1 MYFHICILF
10 LKLCI
15 CLTIHSTFLMLY
27 SYNITYLIM
36 LITNYDAIRIPI
48 CTVVW
53 LLNKTY
59 SLSLKKTFQLY
70 ASFLTNDI
78 LYTAWL
84 SIILKNCLAFF
95 LISCLFL
102 EIFRYFW
109 FLIVSFIKTFKVI
122 CKCNDI
128 GNAHMQSIQIKWKN
142 CLVDFKYLEN
152 SPNYE
157 SEDSSTLR
165 WLLYFFKIAC
175 ISFPKVFPSL

>member
-1 MYFHICILF
+1 MHGCMAF
-10 LKLCI
+10 KQ
-15 CLTIHSTFLMLY
+15 
-27 SYNITYLIM
+27 N
-36 LITNYDAIRIPI
+36 
-48 CTVVW
+48 
-53 LLNKTY
+53 LL
-59 SLSLKKTFQLY
+59 
-70 ASFLTNDI
+70 
-78 LYTAWL
+78 
-84 SIILKNCLAFF
+84 IILKKDISALCFIPYHWNFVHSMAINNTKELFGIF
-95 LISCLFL
+95 LISCLFP

-109 FLIVSFIKTFKVI
+109 FSIVSFIKTFKVI

-165 WLLYFFKIAC
+165 WLLCFFKIAC